1 MHTSK
6 TILIESLTMDDKED
20 YYKKLKVTLDE
31 TTQFP
36 SKYLYK
42 FIIPN
47 DDVKLKL
54 IKDVFNYGGAVID
67 TKLSKTGK
75 FISVSILIEMQSSD
89 EIISKYISL
98 GDIKGLISL

>member
-1 MHTSK
+1 MA
-6 TILIESLTMDDKED
+6 DKED
-20 YYKKLKVTLDE
+20 FYKKLRITLDE

-47 DDVKLKL
+47 DDLKL
-54 IKDVFNYGGAVID
+54 NIIKDVFNYGGAVID
-67 TKLSKTGK
+67 TKFSKTGK

-89 EIISKYISL
+89 EIISKYHEV
-98 GDIKGLISL
+98 GHIKGLISL

>member
-1 MHTSK
+1 
-6 TILIESLTMDDKED
+6 MDDKED
-20 YYKKLKVTLDE
+20 FYKKLKITLDD
-31 TTQFP
+31 TTEFP

-47 DDVKLKL
+47 DDVKLNQ

-75 FISVSILIEMQSSD
+75 FISVSILIEMQSSE
-89 EIISKYISL
+89 EIISKYHAIGHIKGIISL
-98 GDIKGLISL
+98 

>member
-1 MHTSK
+1 MEK
-6 TILIESLTMDDKED
+6 KED
-20 YYKKLKVTLDE
+20 FYKSLKITLDE

-47 DDVKLKL
+47 DDLKL
-54 IKDVFNYGGAVID
+54 NEIKDVFNYGGAVID

-75 FISVSILIEMQSSD
+75 FISVSILIEMQNSN
-89 EIISKYISL
+89 EIISKYHAVGHIE
-98 GDIKGLISL
+98 GLISL

>member
-1 MHTSK
+1 
-6 TILIESLTMDDKED
+6 MDNKED
-20 YYKKLKVTLDE
+20 SYKKLKETLDE

-47 DDVKLKL
+47 DDLKL
-54 IKDVFNYGGAVID
+54 NQIKDVFNYGGAVID

-75 FISVSILIEMQSSD
+75 FVSVSILIEMPSSD
-89 EIISKYISL
+89 EIISKYHAV
-98 GDIKGLISL
+98 GHIKGLISL